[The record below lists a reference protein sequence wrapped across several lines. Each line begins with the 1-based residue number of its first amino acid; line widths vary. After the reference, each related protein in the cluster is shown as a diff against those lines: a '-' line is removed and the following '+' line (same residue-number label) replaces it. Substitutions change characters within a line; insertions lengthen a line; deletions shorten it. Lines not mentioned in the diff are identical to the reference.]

1 MGVLININHLLGDSE
16 ELKEILKNPHVRDLL
31 ENIDKTDKPDETMQ
45 KAMLEPLFVEFAD
58 ACLKVVEPHQSND
71 ET

>member
-1 MGVLININHLLGDSE
+1 MCNFYYFVSGQSE
-16 ELKEILKNPHVRDLL
+16 ELKDILKNPHLRDLL
-31 ENIDKTDKPDETMQ
+31 EKIDKSEKPDAIMQ

-58 ACLKVVEPHQSND
+58 ACLKVVEPRQSDD